1 MREIKLEF
9 PSGYDRNTQA
19 VVGLFA
25 AQFDDLSRKLKRA
38 VDGLDVRHL
47 EWQPAPGMNTVGM
60 LLAHLALT
68 EVWWINI
75 AAKEIPSRPDGQKIL
90 DELFGIINFD
100 DGLPLP
106 AEGKHPEALTQLTL
120 ADYFR
125 ILDIARQKVHSE
137 LSGWKDAHL
146 QSSFRLRDET
156 IACEWTLYHVLE
168 HFASHYG
175 QVQMLKHL
183 MRNAGVLEKK

>member
-9 PSGYDRNTQA
+9 PSGYDQKTQA
-19 VVGLFA
+19 IVGLFA
-25 AQFDDLSRKLKRA
+25 AQFDDMLRRLKK
-38 VDGLDVRHL
+38 VVEELEVRHL

-75 AAKEIPSRPDGQKIL
+75 AAREIPSRPDGQKIL
-90 DELFGIINFD
+90 DELFGIPNFD
-100 DGLPLP
+100 DGLPLT
-106 AEGKHPEALTQLTL
+106 AEGNHPEVLTGLTL
-120 ADYFR
+120 SDYLR
-125 ILDIARQKVHSE
+125 YLDIARQKVHSE
-137 LSGWKDAHL
+137 LRGWEDSQLHD
-146 QSSFRLRDET
+146 SFKLREEKVSR
-156 IACEWTLYHVLE
+156 EWTLYHVLE

-175 QVQMLKHL
+175 QVQLLKHL